1 MSNVLKRMWL
11 GLSLILA
18 TSGFLLMSDMKQR
31 AAGPSAIPK
40 IAVFTF
46 SSLKVLDDGIRGLT
60 ERLIENGYVN
70 GKTAIIQ
77 VFNAENDMATAN
89 SIARQITT
97 GEYGYVISISTNCL
111 QAVAGANREGKAKH
125 IFGVVADPSV
135 AKVGVS
141 ATDPMDHPKHMVGI
155 GTLMPPK
162 EILLASQRFNPKA
175 KKFGLPWNPSQANSE
190 KFTRM
195 ARIAAAEMGLELLE
209 AAVDNTAAVGETVG
223 SLVSRGAEAILVLG
237 DVTVALAIDTVVSEA
252 KKGKIPVL
260 SLLPDA
266 VGRGSLYGAGAD
278 FYNVG
283 RQMGDLT
290 TRVLKGEDMAKIPIL
305 YDLPITSAVNL
316 KALEGLKDSWNIPED
331 VMAKAKVYR

>member
-1 MSNVLKRMWL
+1 MFKVLRRLWL
-11 GLSLILA
+11 GLTLIAA

-31 AAGPSAIPK
+31 AAGPSKIPK
-40 IAVFTF
+40 IAIFTF
-46 SSLKVLDDGIRGLT
+46 SSLKVLDDGIRGVT
-60 ERLIENGYVN
+60 ERLKDNGYVH
-70 GKTAIIQ
+70 GSTAIIQ
-77 VFNAENDMATAN
+77 MFNAENDMATAN
-89 SIARQITT
+89 SIAKQITT

-162 EILLASQRFNPKA
+162 DILAAAVKMNPRA

-190 KFTRM
+190 KFTKM
-195 ARIAAAEMGLELLE
+195 ARAAVQEMGLELLE

-223 SLVSRGAEAILVLG
+223 SLVSRGADAILVLG
-237 DVTVALAIDTVVSEA
+237 DVTVALAIDAVVAEA

-260 SLLPDA
+260 SLLPDTVA
-266 VGRGSLYGAGAD
+266 RGALYGAGPD
-278 FYNVG
+278 FYDVG
-283 RQMGDLT
+283 KQMGDLT
-290 TRVLKGEDMAKIPIL
+290 TRVLKGEDTAKIPIL
-305 YDLPITSAVNL
+305 YDLPITSAVNMTSL
-316 KALEGLKDSWNIPED
+316 PGLRDAWSFPAD
-331 VMAKAKVYR
+331 VLAKAKVYK

>member
-1 MSNVLKRMWL
+1 MSNVLRRMWL
-11 GLSLILA
+11 GLTLIIA
-18 TSGFLLMSDMKQR
+18 TSGFLLMSDWKQR
-31 AAGPSAIPK
+31 AAGPSKIPK

-46 SSLKVLDDGIRGLT
+46 SSLKVLDDGIRGLM
-60 ERLIENGYVN
+60 ERLKENGYVN
-70 GKTAIIQ
+70 GETAIIQ
-77 VFNAENDMATAN
+77 MFNAENDMATAN
-89 SIARQITT
+89 SIAKQITT
-97 GEYGYVISISTNCL
+97 GEYGYVVSISTNCL

-135 AKVGVS
+135 AKVGVNPK
-141 ATDPMDHPKHMVGI
+141 DPMDHPKHMVGI

-162 EILLASQRFNPKA
+162 DILAAAVQFNPRA

-190 KFTRM
+190 KFTVM
-195 ARIAAAEMGLELLE
+195 ARAAAKEMGLELLE

-223 SLVSRGAEAILVLG
+223 SLVSRGADAILVLG
-237 DVTVALAIDTVVSEA
+237 DVTVALAIDAVVAEA

-260 SLLPDA
+260 SLLPDT

-283 RQMGDLT
+283 KQMGDLT
-290 TRVLKGEDMAKIPIL
+290 TRVLKGEDTAKIPIL
-305 YDLPITSAVNL
+305 YDLPVTSAVNMT
-316 KALEGLKDSWNIPED
+316 ALPGLRDTWTIPPD